1 MSQVSMEVVFG
12 QVQQSIKT
20 KKYYGALRQL
30 LSISLQYSKNI
41 TFLSYLSE
49 TQLALQDFAGLIKT
63 QLELIRQR
71 GSIKDQFN
79 LMRSYYKMNKRNE
92 ALDIGLQIQA
102 QNQELSDPLECE
114 LSHILT
120 KIYLEENDFEGA
132 AEAILKAKFS
142 ESDDFLLWAQGVVY
156 LNNDQ
161 KFQALEYFR
170 RAVQMNARNDQAWV
184 SLGLMHK
191 EMGDEDLYLANI
203 EKAIDL
209 NPFNAS
215 ALKQISLSVTR
226 NKEKANSAFERVRFY
241 LSEYC
246 FDEDISMCHIQM
258 LSQVKHWSLAALEID
273 KLMFHQPEN
282 QIFQNIKK
290 AICAEQNI

>member
-1 MSQVSMEVVFG
+1 MSQVSVEVVFG
-12 QVQQSIKT
+12 QVQHSIKT
-20 KKYYGALRQL
+20 KQYYSALRQL
-30 LSISLQYSKNI
+30 LSVSLVCSKDI

-49 TQLALQDFAGLIKT
+49 TQLALQDFNGLIKT
-63 QLELIRQR
+63 QAELIRQR
-71 GSIKDQFN
+71 GSVEDQFN
-79 LMRSYYKMNKRNE
+79 LMRSFYKMNKRNE
-92 ALDIGLQIQA
+92 ALDIGLQL
-102 QNQELSDPLECE
+102 QNQDLADSLDRE

-161 KFQALEYFR
+161 KFHALEYFR
-170 RAVQMNARNDQAWV
+170 RAVQMNSKNDQAWV

-215 ALKQISLSVTR
+215 ALKQFSLSAAK
-226 NKEKANSAFERVRFY
+226 NKEKTNSAFERVRFY

-246 FDEDISMCHIQM
+246 FDEDISLCHIQM
-258 LSQVKHWSLAALEID
+258 LSHIKQWSLAELEID

-282 QIFQNIKK
+282 VLFQNIKK
-290 AICAEQNI
+290 SICAEQNL